1 MEEHRLIQTVRWR
14 VAAMLFLAGG
24 LNYLDR
30 SALAVAAP
38 AIQSDL
44 GLSSAALG
52 FVFSA
57 FFLGYALFNF
67 VGGWAADRFRAHRVL
82 SLSIVAWSLFCGLTA
97 TAWNTTSLLVLRVF
111 FGAAEGPF
119 GSTSA
124 KIVSQC
130 FPKREVSSSIALGA
144 SGTPIGAVVAGP
156 LVALLVAQEGWR
168 VALAIVASLGLV
180 FAVAWARFGTA
191 WTEAA
196 QENSGLSRPATALTP
211 ERTEVRRRLLWQ
223 PVLVANAL
231 AYFAYTYLL
240 SLFLSWLPTFFM
252 SRYHLDLRAAAFS
265 ASAPWI
271 MAFVGLWAGALLTDV
286 LFRRTNRLLWS
297 RWLPQVGGL
306 AIAAV
311 GTALLAEASTATGA
325 MAVGAVALFALFATG
340 TSFWAVVQD
349 VVPVERVGRASG
361 LTHLIAN
368 LGGVVGPAVTGAI
381 VQHTASFRLAWWVA
395 AGLCLA
401 AVVGVVTAASFAAPG
416 LSSRE

>member
-271 MAFVGLWAGALLTDV
+271 MAFVGLW
-286 LFRRTNRLLWS
+286 S